1 MLIKNRTNYGFTLI
15 EILVVIAIFFIF
27 LALLITPFILLN
39 REQALT
45 GSMLIVKSALSEA
58 RSKTISSEHDTR
70 YGVHFEE
77 GESVIVLFR
86 GSSYS
91 SGDPDNVDVPL
102 HSYISID
109 SVDLAGSASSVLF
122 DRLTGATS
130 QAGEIVLVEGTG
142 DDAKYKTIT
151 IFSTGV
157 VE

>member
-1 MLIKNRTNYGFTLI
+1 MVFKKHTDNGFTLI
-15 EILVVIAIFFIF
+15 EILVVISIFFIF

-45 GSMLIVKSALSEA
+45 GSTLIVKSALSEA
-58 RSKTISSEHDTR
+58 RSKTISSENDTR

-77 GESVIVLFR
+77 GENVIVLFR
-86 GSSYS
+86 GPSYS
-91 SGDPDNVDVPL
+91 SGDPDNVNVPL
-102 HSYISID
+102 HAYIRID

-122 DRLTGATS
+122 NRLSGATA
-130 QAGEIVLVEGTG
+130 QAGEIILVEGTG